1 MTLREPEIIQFL
13 NRHDWEKAEIW
24 PIPGDASF
32 RHYARVIHDGKRQR
46 AILMDAPPEKEEV
59 TPFLNVRAYLHGRG
73 YSAPALIAADEK
85 AGFLL
90 LEDFGDQSFTR
101 LIREMPER
109 EGKLYHLATEALLKL
124 RHDGLGGYP
133 AIPEYDHALLLREV
147 MLMAEWMLPEIL
159 PEKDSEQALPSWKA
173 LWEGQLHKVN
183 LKPEVLVHRDYHADN
198 LFWLEGRQGMQAV
211 GMLDFQDAVLGRAAY
226 DLVSL
231 LEDARRDVDKGVV
244 RECIAYYL
252 AQSMT
257 DKETFMREYAF
268 FGSQRN
274 AKILGIFTRLYRRDG
289 KPRYL
294 GLMTRVWQH
303 FEQDI
308 SHPALTEVK
317 RWTQEN
323 LPLDMEKALARLQEE
338 SRSAA

>member
-1 MTLREPEIIQFL
+1 MSLREPEIIEFL
-13 NRHDWEKAEIW
+13 NRYDWKKAEIW

-32 RHYARVIHDGKRQR
+32 RHYARIIHDEKKQR
-46 AILMDAPPEKEEV
+46 GILMDAPPAKEEV
-59 TPFLNVRAYLHGRG
+59 APFLNVRAYLHGRG

-85 AGFLL
+85 AGLLL
-90 LEDFGDQSFTR
+90 LEDFGDLSFSR

-109 EGKLYHLATEALLKL
+109 EGKLYRLATEALLKL
-124 RHDGLGGYP
+124 RQDGLSGYP

-159 PEKDSEQALPSWKA
+159 PKEDAEQALPSWKA
-173 LWEGQLHKVN
+173 LWENLLHKAN

-231 LEDARRDVDKGVV
+231 LEDARRDVDKEVV
-244 RECIAYYL
+244 RECLAYYL
-252 AQSMT
+252 AQSMAE
-257 DKETFMREYAF
+257 KESFRHEYAF
-268 FGSQRN
+268 FGAQRN

-294 GLMTRVWQH
+294 GLMPRVWDH
-303 FEQDI
+303 FVHDI
-308 SHPALTEVK
+308 AHPSLTDVK
-317 RWTQEN
+317 QWVHEN
-323 LPLDMEKALARLQEE
+323 LPRDMEKALAKLQDV